1 MGNVY
6 SGIKNYIY
14 GEEKIET
21 PDQMVLNTNEI
32 REKNLEERI
41 RSLQDQLDQDRD
53 NSVTKDELKEYFEKL
68 SSKIDQNSDGVITH
82 DELESYV
89 ETQLESSQGEIEK
102 WKTAYENLH
111 DKYEQLL
118 DQLRSE
124 ETRVIDVSQ
133 VSPQALKDYIKSEI
147 INTDAN
153 MGLVPDALEKKI
165 YLAVYKT
172 IMNSLEGLFNTT
184 SVDLLNHR
192 ISFAIQ
198 PVPPEERVYVG
209 TRMVKTSKSKQ

>member
-1 MGNVY
+1 MGTVY

-14 GEEKIET
+14 GEEEIES
-21 PDQMVLNTNEI
+21 PNQMVTNTNEI
-32 REKNLEERI
+32 HDKNLEEQI
-41 RSLQDQLDQDRD
+41 KTLQEQIDQDRD

-82 DELESYV
+82 DELKSYV
-89 ETQLESSQGEIEK
+89 ETKLETSKEETEL
-102 WKTAYENLH
+102 WKTAYENIH
-111 DKYEQLL
+111 NKYEELL
-118 DQLRSE
+118 EQLRSE

-172 IMNSLEGLFNTT
+172 IMKTLEGLFNTT

-209 TRMVKTSKSKQ
+209 TRVVKVTKNKQ